1 VLQRRA
7 PEDETELKRRR
18 VSVHPGVL
26 PALVLLG
33 LGLGIG
39 APRLAG
45 NISGGGNRTVAIEA
59 YEKASHFVRE
69 GEHIS
74 VPPNSPLRRK
84 LAVEAVSEKEI
95 QRTLV
100 LPAVV
105 EADPARLIKVL
116 PPLTGRVM
124 KLMVQLGERVEAG
137 QPLLEFDSPD
147 LAAAYADHDR
157 AKVLMALALKSRER
171 QRGLAKIGGAAE
183 KDLQQAETDYV
194 TAEAEYLR
202 TQSRLRQI
210 GVDPDTT
217 SKSRTVT
224 ITAPMSG
231 SVIDLAAAPGAFW
244 NDQTAA
250 LMTVADLS
258 TVWVTESVPEKD
270 MSLIARGQEVDVSFA
285 AYPGEVFKGQVL
297 FISEV
302 LEADS
307 RRTKVRIPFQ
317 NPGTRLRPNMFANVS
332 VLAAK
337 QTMPVVPTV
346 ALVLKNETDQ
356 VFVETEPWVFEERAV
371 EIAFQEGDQAVI
383 KSGLKAGE
391 RVVVKGGVLL
401 ND

>member
-1 VLQRRA
+1 LQQRA
-7 PEDETELKRRR
+7 PEDQTELSPWR
-18 VSVHPGVL
+18 VSVHRWVL
-26 PALVLLG
+26 PALVLFG

-39 APRLAG
+39 AYRL
-45 NISGGGNRTVAIEA
+45 GGYFLTGKDRAVAIET

-69 GEHIS
+69 GERIR
-74 VPPNSPLRRK
+74 VPPNSPLREK
-84 LAVEAVSEKEI
+84 LSVETVREKDI

-105 EADPARLIKVL
+105 EADPARLIKIL

-124 KLMVQLGERVEAG
+124 KLIVQLGERVEAG
-137 QPLLEFDSPD
+137 RPLLVFDSPD
-147 LAAAYADHDR
+147 LAGAYADNDR
-157 AKVLMALALKSRER
+157 AKVLMALALKNRDR

-194 TAEAEYLR
+194 TAEAEYVR

-210 GVDPDTT
+210 GVDPDQAD
-217 SKSRTVT
+217 KSRTVT
-224 ITAPMSG
+224 ITAPMTG
-231 SVIDLAAAPGAFW
+231 SVIDLAAAPGAYW

-258 TVWVTESVPEKD
+258 TVWVTANVPEKD
-270 MSLIARGQEVDVSFA
+270 ISLIEKRQAVDVTFA
-285 AYPGEVFKGQVL
+285 SYPGEVFKGQVL
-297 FISEV
+297 FVSDV
-302 LEADS
+302 LDADT
-307 RRTKVRIPFQ
+307 RRTKVRIAFQ

-332 VLAAK
+332 FLAAK
-337 QTMPVVPTV
+337 QTMPVVPTA

-383 KSGLKAGE
+383 KSGLNAGD
-391 RVVVKGGVLL
+391 RVVVKGEVLL